1 VLSFGPDAG
10 TPDALVV
17 PVFAVVVLATR
28 TLGGA
33 IPDRLG
39 GRRTALLF
47 AAAQA
52 VGLLVFA
59 LAPSPA
65 VALTALVALA
75 VGQSLAVPGLGLLAL
90 AGVPAARQGAA
101 AGLFF
106 AWFDAGVGLGGPA
119 TGAVASLTGAR
130 GALVAAALAVG
141 AAVVAVRPRGERRRP
156 HAA

>member
-1 VLSFGPDAG
+1 
-10 TPDALVV
+10 
-17 PVFAVVVLATR
+17 
-28 TLGGA
+28 
-33 IPDRLG
+33 
-39 GRRTALLF
+39 
-47 AAAQA
+47 
-52 VGLLVFA
+52 VFA
-59 LAPSPA
+59 LAPTPA

-130 GALVAAALAVG
+130 GALAAAALAVG
-141 AAVVAVRPRGERRRP
+141 AAVVVVRPRAMARGGRRRP
-156 HAA
+156 QAA